1 MKSALRILLAVV
13 AGVVLAF
20 ALVVAVEAINAVVHP
35 FPANFDGN
43 IPEHVRR
50 YPDWVLAVVV
60 PMWSGIALAAAW
72 LATRIGNR
80 VAGWIVAA
88 LLAWALTFNLTALP
102 YALWFRIAMFSS
114 FPAACLLGIRYGRRI
129 HP

>member
-1 MKSALRILLAVV
+1 MA
-13 AGVVLAF
+13 LAF
-20 ALVVAVEAINAVVHP
+20 VLVVAVEAFSAVVHP

-43 IPEHVRR
+43 IPAHVRR

-60 PMWSGIALAAAW
+60 PMWSGIALAATW

-88 LLAWALTFNLTALP
+88 LLAWALIFNLTALP
-102 YALWFRIAMFSS
+102 YTMWFKIAMFSC
-114 FPAACLLGIRYGRRI
+114 FTFACPLGIRFGRR
-129 HP
+129 HPPPAQA

>member
-1 MKSALRILLAVV
+1 MKSAVRTFLGVV

-20 ALVVAVEAINAVVHP
+20 ALVVAVEAISAVVHP

-43 IPEHVRR
+43 IPAHVRR
-50 YPDWVLAVVV
+50 YPGWVLAVVV
-60 PMWSGIALAAAW
+60 PMWSGIALAATW

-88 LLAWALTFNLTALP
+88 LLAWALTFNLTMLP
-102 YALWFRIAMFSS
+102 YALWFKIAMFSS
-114 FPAACLLGIRYGRRI
+114 FPVACLLGIRWGRR
-129 HP
+129 PR